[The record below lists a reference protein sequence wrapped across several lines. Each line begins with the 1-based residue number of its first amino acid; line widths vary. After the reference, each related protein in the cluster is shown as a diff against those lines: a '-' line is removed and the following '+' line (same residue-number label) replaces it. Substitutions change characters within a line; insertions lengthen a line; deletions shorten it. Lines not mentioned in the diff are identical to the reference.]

1 MGEVMQ
7 LRYMGF
13 EQAKAVR
20 VYRFDRIEERVPTV
34 RYTVTADLAL
44 FLKHHIG
51 IQEGPALCARKLTSD
66 LEGTE
71 QCEHI
76 LTNDDLLAY
85 VTARADA
92 DARKAAA
99 RKPGVRR
106 RAPVRNEAWG
116 GMNGAAAGNHDR

>member
-1 MGEVMQ
+1 MQ

-20 VYRFDRIEERVPTV
+20 VYRFDRIEERVPTI

-51 IQEGPALCARKLTSD
+51 IQEGPTLCARKLTTD
-66 LEGTE
+66 LESPQ

-85 VTARADA
+85 VMARTAADE
-92 DARKAAA
+92 RKAAA
-99 RKPGVRR
+99 RRPGIRR
-106 RAPVRNEAWG
+106 RAPAREGWG
-116 GMNGAAAGNHDR
+116 GMGGAGAVAPTRQE